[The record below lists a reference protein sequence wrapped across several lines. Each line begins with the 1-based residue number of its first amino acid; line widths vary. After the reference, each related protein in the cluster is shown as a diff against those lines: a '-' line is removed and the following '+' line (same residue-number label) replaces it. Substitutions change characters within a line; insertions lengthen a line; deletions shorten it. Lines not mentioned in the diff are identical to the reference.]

1 MEQERLSM
9 AKHEHAL
16 DVDAKEDDH
25 SLADD
30 AGATNGHAP
39 HVADPIAFFR
49 PTVTHAETAAYAK
62 TQAIQGEPRS
72 ILAAWARTA
81 RMDLAALAIIPIG
94 VGGALYAA
102 FGLPVHY
109 DRLLVLAIGALGI
122 ISAVNLLRTAAVASK
137 RATPLEVVK
146 TSLAAQV
153 GVALFVVSLVCGI
166 FVARW
171 AGSAGV
177 ALGLLGIVLAG
188 AYVAIAPVLGAL
200 PGEEAI
206 PALALGPILFV
217 LTLVTQASG
226 KSGQGSNVHLST
238 AASHAL
244 SMSEAL
250 LAISLGCLMLAVVV
264 ARRLGE
270 PAPAKGQT
278 TRALLHRRGI
288 RLLFIGSMVGAYV
301 FAVAAGLGHGMPHA
315 TIAVLLSLPVAIV
328 PLSGAMLA
336 RTDEAL
342 AVLRFGARRVA
353 LAFGGWLLGGL
364 ILGSV
369 YLRFL
374 DLLHN
379 ALKK

>member
-1 MEQERLSM
+1 SLAMEQERLSM

-94 VGGALYAA
+94 VAGALYAA

-153 GVALFVVSLVCGI
+153 G
-166 FVARW
+166 
-171 AGSAGV
+171 
-177 ALGLLGIVLAG
+177 
-188 AYVAIAPVLGAL
+188 
-200 PGEEAI
+200 
-206 PALALGPILFV
+206 
-217 LTLVTQASG
+217 
-226 KSGQGSNVHLST
+226 
-238 AASHAL
+238 
-244 SMSEAL
+244 
-250 LAISLGCLMLAVVV
+250 
-264 ARRLGE
+264 
-270 PAPAKGQT
+270 
-278 TRALLHRRGI
+278 
-288 RLLFIGSMVGAYV
+288 
-301 FAVAAGLGHGMPHA
+301 
-315 TIAVLLSLPVAIV
+315 
-328 PLSGAMLA
+328 
-336 RTDEAL
+336 
-342 AVLRFGARRVA
+342 
-353 LAFGGWLLGGL
+353 
-364 ILGSV
+364 
-369 YLRFL
+369 
-374 DLLHN
+374 
-379 ALKK
+379 